1 MNDGVKKPQNAR
13 KYGMQHF
20 RSDKPGLDD
29 TPSGIY
35 SQCWLDAPSRK
46 ILHMGSDLYIVS
58 NPLAKTGENVISDS
72 IFPATRQEI
81 ETAKWPLKGKGR
93 LAILLF
99 LFFLRVCHL
108 FWLQLVDFFWD
119 LGLK

>member
-1 MNDGVKKPQNAR
+1 M
-13 KYGMQHF
+13 
-20 RSDKPGLDD
+20 PGNMACNILGAINQDL
-29 TPSGIY
+29 TTLQVEFIVNVGWMLPHVRYFTWGRIY
-35 SQCWLDAPSRK
+35 IKSR
-46 ILHMGSDLYIVS
+46 ILA
-58 NPLAKTGENVISDS
+58 LAKTGENVISDS

-99 LFFLRVCHL
+99 PFLLQVCHL